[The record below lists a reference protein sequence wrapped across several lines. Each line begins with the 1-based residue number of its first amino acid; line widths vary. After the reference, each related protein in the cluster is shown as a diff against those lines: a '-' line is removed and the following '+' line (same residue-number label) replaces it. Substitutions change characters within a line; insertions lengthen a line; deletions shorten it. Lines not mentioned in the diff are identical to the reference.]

1 MPSLL
6 KMTGF
11 IFVVDLKNAVKLHD
25 YPVAHASI
33 QIKPEMLSAYQ
44 TELLAKLEM
53 KGDTCT

>member
-1 MPSLL
+1 
-6 KMTGF
+6 MTGF

-25 YPVAHASI
+25 YCVAHASI